1 MKYPQVKAVIVVHL
15 YGLASDMDPII
26 ELCKAHQVPIIEDAA
41 ESLGSLYK
49 GKQTGTL
56 GELGVFSFN
65 GNKIITS
72 SGGGM
77 VVSDSE
83 EEIKKVRFWS
93 TQSRD
98 PARHYQHSQLGFN
111 YRMSNI
117 SAGIGRGQ
125 LKVLDRHI
133 AKKKAI
139 FDYYKKTL
147 GHLEGVKFM
156 PINAW
161 NEPNYWLSCLT
172 IEKNNRNIEIMEALE
187 KENIES
193 RPIWKPMHKQPFFCE
208 YDVMGGAVAEELFEK
223 GICLPSDTKMTEE
236 DLKRI
241 CSIIKTFWQ

>member
-1 MKYPQVKAVIVVHL
+1 MKKRIYLSSPEMSAEGYEMKYIKEAFETNWIAPLGPNVNEFEKELAKKVGIGHAAALTTGTAAIHLALRALGVGEGDLVFCPTLTFSASANPIIYENARPVFIDSDQQTWNMSVDCLKEAFLKYPQVKAVIVVHL

-93 TQSRD
+93 TQSRSHNF
-98 PARHYQHSQLGFN
+98 P
-111 YRMSNI
+111 
-117 SAGIGRGQ
+117 
-125 LKVLDRHI
+125 
-133 AKKKAI
+133 
-139 FDYYKKTL
+139 
-147 GHLEGVKFM
+147 
-156 PINAW
+156 
-161 NEPNYWLSCLT
+161 
-172 IEKNNRNIEIMEALE
+172 
-187 KENIES
+187 
-193 RPIWKPMHKQPFFCE
+193 
-208 YDVMGGAVAEELFEK
+208 
-223 GICLPSDTKMTEE
+223 
-236 DLKRI
+236 
-241 CSIIKTFWQ
+241 